1 MAPRAHI
8 APGKIMQPVSYER
21 TLSSPASTNPGV
33 LVTYIL
39 PALAVFYVVL
49 AGLWLVPDGYAGMY
63 GNFDGHWTSW
73 NARGILKWST
83 FLDFSPF
90 SPFVGTGSLFAPFL
104 PWLNPGALVL
114 GLPGPLPLRH
124 LASMLVYLAEV
135 SGTLY
140 LLYRHL
146 EFSREESF
154 LATLLYVCIFFIPF
168 QGFTDA
174 LPWYI
179 LLPMGANVIASMNV
193 ATVALIRV
201 GYESFVWKL
210 VFSSVF
216 LAALFVAFSSAP
228 VNSMTYVPTYAAL
241 WIAFLVPFQACSR
254 AALWRCGAIV
264 FALLVL
270 GLIGIPQYL
279 AATAMTSARGNPPP
293 MFHPGWQ
300 LLSPSYWQYLVSEF
314 PLCWNHWQLMCP
326 SSVIGWFEIAA
337 LVGSFSLLLVGV
349 GAKRRY
355 GLVIIALL
363 ALTHFY
369 ALLSV
374 GQVLGRIHTV
384 SPPYL
389 MWALFPLAAPAAVV
403 AGSTV
408 ASLAVGW
415 RAARSPWMSVAATW
429 LVAAVAVFVWIKFI
443 LPYQPRL
450 PGVGPLGLPPIAH
463 VPVNKGPIVDYLQQR
478 IGLQPNSEFRGYA
491 STFLGAPDGLVRTA
505 NKAPSE
511 RMTYETYI
519 AARETLFAT
528 FGNSFQN
535 MDLWNNDI
543 PTLEEYGQ
551 WVSKQV
557 YYFDRD
563 LLADSQDFVDPLQSI
578 ILVYRF
584 RALLLRALGV
594 RFVITD
600 GTLTEPSTEHIMT
613 ESGKNGTTVNLYEIK
628 GANLGQFSPT
638 HVTWAADY
646 AAAVTALRKQ
656 RDFENNVVLLGD
668 RESEPALVPAA
679 RTHLVAIKDGYHFTA
694 SAPGTTMVVLPIQ
707 YSHCWRVENANAS
720 DLPRIFRANIV
731 QTAILFK
738 DGVDFDL
745 RFDFEPWKSTCR
757 LEDARDISRFE
768 FK

>member
-1 MAPRAHI
+1 
-8 APGKIMQPVSYER
+8 MQLVSYER
-21 TLSSPASTNPGV
+21 TSSSPASTKPGV
-33 LVTYIL
+33 LVTYVL

-114 GLPGPLPLRH
+114 GLPGPVPLRH
-124 LASMLVYLAEV
+124 LASMLVYLSEV
-135 SGTLY
+135 SVTLY

-146 EFSREESF
+146 EFSREQSF

-193 ATVALIRV
+193 ATIALIRV

-210 VFSSVF
+210 VFSFVF
-216 LAALFVAFSSAP
+216 LAALFIGFSSAP
-228 VNSMTYVPTYAAL
+228 VNSMTYIPTYAAL
-241 WIAFLVPFQACSR
+241 WIAFLIPFQGRSR
-254 AALWRCGAIV
+254 DALWRCGAIA
-264 FALLVL
+264 FALLAL

-300 LLSPSYWQYLVSEF
+300 LLSPSYWQHLVSEF

-337 LVGSFSLLLVGV
+337 LVGSFSLLLVGAGV
-349 GAKRRY
+349 TRRY
-355 GLVIIALL
+355 GLLIIALL

-374 GQVLGRIHTV
+374 GQVLGPIHTV

-389 MWALFPLAAPAAVV
+389 MWAFFPLAAPAAIV
-403 AGSTV
+403 AGSTF
-408 ASLAVGW
+408 ASLVVGR
-415 RAARSPWMSVAATW
+415 RAARSPWMPVAATW
-429 LVAAVAVFVWIKFI
+429 LVAAVAVFVWIRFI

-450 PGVGPLGLPPIAH
+450 AGVGPLGLPPIAH

-511 RMTYETYI
+511 RVTYETYI
-519 AARETLFAT
+519 AARETLSAS

-535 MDLWNNDI
+535 MDLWNSDI

-551 WVSKQV
+551 WVSKQM

-563 LLADSQDFVDPLQSI
+563 MLAEPKDVVDPLQSI

-584 RALLLRALGV
+584 RPLLLRALGV

-600 GTLTEPSTEHIMT
+600 GILADPSIERVVT
-613 ESGKNGTTVNLYEIK
+613 ESGKNGTSINVYEIK
-628 GANLGQFSPT
+628 GTNLGQFSPT
-638 HVTWAADY
+638 QMTWVPDY
-646 AAAVTALRKQ
+646 GTAVTALRQ
-656 RDFENNVVLLGD
+656 QSDFENHVVLFGPP
-668 RESEPALVPAA
+668 EWSVELVPAT
-679 RTHLVAIKDGYHFTA
+679 RSRLIAIKDGYQVTA
-694 SAPGTTMVVLPIQ
+694 SAPGEAMIILPLQ
-707 YSHCWRVENANAS
+707 YSHCWQVENADDPNS
-720 DLPRIFRANIV
+720 LRIFRANIV
-731 QTAILFK
+731 QTGILFN
-738 DGVDFDL
+738 GTLNVRL
-745 RFDFEPWKSTCR
+745 RFDFEPWRAGCR
-757 LEDARDISRFE
+757 LEDARDIERFG